1 MMGDGINDVLVL
13 VYVNVGFVIGMGID
27 VVIES
32 VDVMLMCGLLYGLV
46 DVIVVSKVMFWN
58 IK

>member
-1 MMGDGINDVLVL
+1 MIGDGINDVLVFVL
-13 VYVNVGFVIGMGID
+13 VDVGFVIGIGMD

-32 VDVMLMCGLLYGLV
+32 VDIILMCGLLYGLV
-46 DVIVVSKVMFWN
+46 DVIVVSKVILCN

>member
-1 MMGDGINDVLVL
+1 MIGDGINDVFVL
-13 VYVNVGFVIGMGID
+13 VYVNVGFVIGIGID

-32 VDVMLMCGLLYGLV
+32 VDIMLMWGFLYGLV
-46 DVIVVSKVMFWN
+46 DVIVVSKVMLRN